1 MSLGFGMGTMFEF
14 FQSEGNDPVLMDIL
28 QIFVSDGEIC
38 SAVSLN
44 ILAEIPSRPL
54 ALATSRVIKSSVTSD
69 SVHRI
74 SSGQSSARG

>member
-1 MSLGFGMGTMFEF
+1 MFDL
-14 FQSEGNDPVLMDIL
+14 FQSEGNDPVLMDRL
-28 QIFVSDGEIC
+28 KIFVSDGEIC

-44 ILAEIPSRPL
+44 ILAEIPSGPL
-54 ALATSRVIKSSVTSD
+54 ALAISRVIKSSVTSD